1 MSAKHNFIND
11 EEFILKVKIKTDE
24 LDTAQNI
31 ALLVQE
37 IFDDMSSS
45 TDSIDVSIRRDIIH
59 KRFR

>member
-1 MSAKHNFIND
+1 MSAKYNFIND
-11 EEFILKVKIKTDE
+11 EEFILKVKIRTDE

-31 ALLVQE
+31 ALVVQE

>member
-1 MSAKHNFIND
+1 MSAKYNFIND
-11 EEFILKVKIKTDE
+11 EEFILKVKIRTDE

-31 ALLVQE
+31 ALVVQE

-59 KRFR
+59 KRFK

>member
-1 MSAKHNFIND
+1 MSAKRNFIND
-11 EEFILKVKIKTDE
+11 EEFILKVKIRTDE

>member
-1 MSAKHNFIND
+1 MAKHNYIND
-11 EEFILKVKIKTDE
+11 EEFILKVKIRTDE
-24 LDTAQNI
+24 LDTAQNM

-37 IFDDMSSS
+37 IFDDISNS

>member
-11 EEFILKVKIKTDE
+11 EEFIVKIRIRTDE
-24 LDTAQNI
+24 LDTAQNM